1 MPVLTRN
8 QTKSNLTAISE
19 FCHIY
24 DTYKYNSAAYF
35 EKISMIQSQHYS
47 NQIHDPLI
55 TIEITNFYNY
65 LYETFCKLYVLH
77 HAIYD
82 FPIVKEKYNKI
93 IHLMKVSIEK
103 LNEFKPKINNSEF
116 LTDEIVRK
124 FNSTMKNIKSL
135 AKIMGIREK

>member
-8 QTKSNLTAISE
+8 QTKSNLTTITD
-19 FCHIY
+19 FCYIY
-24 DTYKYNSAAYF
+24 DTYKYNSAVYF
-35 EKISMIQSQHYS
+35 EKIAIIQSQHYS
-47 NQIHDPLI
+47 NKIYDPLI
-55 TIEITNFYNY
+55 TIEITNFYSY

-77 HAIYD
+77 NSVD
-82 FPIVKEKYNKI
+82 NFPIVKEKYNKI

-116 LTDEIVRK
+116 LSDEMIKR
-124 FNSTMKNIKSL
+124 FNSTMKNIRSL